1 MNLSSPRFKALS
13 VSIGFSFWFFVI
25 ISALGIFSYEIFI
38 PFLIIVFTLMQ
49 ILSLKVSKALNLFAI
64 INTKLFL
71 GILFVCV
78 ISVYGILFRFLK
90 IDLLRVKRQNNSY
103 WLEMEKLKGTRIFKQ
118 Y

>member
-13 VSIGFSFWFFVI
+13 VSTGISFWFFVI

-38 PFLIIVFTLMQ
+38 PFLVIVYILMQ
-49 ILSLKVSKALNLFAI
+49 ILALKVSKALNLIAI

-71 GILFVCV
+71 GVLFVCV
-78 ISVYGILFRFLK
+78 FSLYGILFRFLK
-90 IDLLRVKRQNNSY
+90 IDLLRIKRHNESY
-103 WLEMEKLKGTRIFKQ
+103 WLEIEKLNDSRILKQ

>member
-1 MNLSSPRFKALS
+1 
-13 VSIGFSFWFFVI
+13 
-25 ISALGIFSYEIFI
+25 
-38 PFLIIVFTLMQ
+38 MQ

-78 ISVYGILFRFLK
+78 ISLYGILFRFLK
-90 IDLLRVKRQNNSY
+90 IDLLRVKRHNESY
-103 WLEMEKLKGTRIFKQ
+103 WLEMEKLNDSRILKQ